1 MNRTREKFK
10 DILLN
15 TINVSNR
22 SIKDNDLTINIGRRK
37 QRWEKESINMLNLK
51 IHSAESID
59 SIESSNQ

>member
-15 TINVSNR
+15 MINVSNR

-37 QRWEKESINMLNLK
+37 QRWEKEK
-51 IHSAESID
+51 I
-59 SIESSNQ
+59 

>member
-22 SIKDNDLTINIGRRK
+22 SIKDNDLTINTGRRK